1 MKQTSLYRYFRSV
14 GRSVSSK
21 EPYFDYT
28 TLYEYGDI
36 DGNFGYESQFFD
48 CTLDQ
53 YNAAI
58 RAKFHTTP
66 MEIEKKLIQ
75 TLITKYFPKVRR
87 IARVG
92 VKRRLLMNLINI
104 VNE

>member
-28 TLYEYGDI
+28 TFYEYGDI

-48 CTLDQ
+48 CTPDQ
-53 YNAAI
+53 YNAVI

-75 TLITKYFPKVRR
+75 TLITKYFPKVRK
-87 IARVG
+87 IAKVG